1 MIQDQSLWS
10 WNFERMQSVSS
21 SYYKYL
27 FLRNMQIYH
36 YDVRVVR
43 LELGGAEVE
52 EIAGGNEEEEV
63 KLSNYDK
70 KPCGILFYKLNCWF
84 MICF

>member
-63 KLSNYDK
+63 NLSSG
-70 KPCGILFYKLNCWF
+70 PEVLV
-84 MICF
+84 

>member
-1 MIQDQSLWS
+1 
-10 WNFERMQSVSS
+10 MQSVSS

-27 FLRNMQIYH
+27 FLRNTQIYH

-63 KLSNYDK
+63 KLSISYRVCHK
-70 KPCGILFYKLNCWF
+70 I
-84 MICF
+84 

>member
-1 MIQDQSLWS
+1 M
-10 WNFERMQSVSS
+10 
-21 SYYKYL
+21 
-27 FLRNMQIYH
+27 
-36 YDVRVVR
+36 
-43 LELGGAEVE
+43 ELCGAEVE

>member
-1 MIQDQSLWS
+1 
-10 WNFERMQSVSS
+10 MQSVSS

-27 FLRNMQIYH
+27 FLRNTQIYH

-52 EIAGGNEEEEV
+52 EVVGVEGVVDVVEV
-63 KLSNYDK
+63 
-70 KPCGILFYKLNCWF
+70 
-84 MICF
+84 

>member
-1 MIQDQSLWS
+1 M
-10 WNFERMQSVSS
+10 
-21 SYYKYL
+21 
-27 FLRNMQIYH
+27 
-36 YDVRVVR
+36 
-43 LELGGAEVE
+43 ELGGAEVE